1 MRARP
6 GRAGSC
12 LGAHQH
18 RWEVIGYRLVGQ
30 LDDTVGE
37 VTVQAGGLEAAT
49 TYTAEEAEKVCRVK
63 AVSGDCLC
71 MR

>member
-1 MRARP
+1 
-6 GRAGSC
+6 
-12 LGAHQH
+12 
-18 RWEVIGYRLVGQ
+18 VIGYRLVGQ
-30 LDDTVGE
+30 LDDTVGD

-49 TYTAEEAEKVCRVK
+49 TYEAELAEKVCRVK

>member
-1 MRARP
+1 
-6 GRAGSC
+6 
-12 LGAHQH
+12 
-18 RWEVIGYRLVGQ
+18 VIGYRLVGQ

-37 VTVQAGGLEAAT
+37 VTVQAGGLEAKR
-49 TYTAEEAEKVCRVK
+49 TYEAEEAEEVCRVK